1 MTITPSKGFRAL
13 LRRVEAIIQQQ
24 ACTPALVS
32 IKQICSIQTRIHDCI
47 ALLGFLFLKVS
58 HLQHSLG
65 HRLWQ
70 VGLVCCAD
78 TEKRDTD
85 AAQFL
90 PSIFFSFK
98 YKTIGYLPHPIQHSE
113 VVSCPRFSSHP
124 PSLQLGLLHE
134 PASWNSSLSG
144 ILSGIRN
151 QIYIN
156 GDKSRGLPI
165 RNEAPAPQQG
175 SSACISQQGQVQ
187 GGSGKPLPLS
197 HGPRCN

>member
-90 PSIFFSFK
+90 PSIFSFLNIRQLDICPTPFSIRKLCPATGFPP
-98 YKTIGYLPHPIQHSE
+98 IHPVSSWGFCMSQH
-113 VVSCPRFSSHP
+113 
-124 PSLQLGLLHE
+124 HE
-134 PASWNSSLSG
+134 TPLYQESYQV
-144 ILSGIRN
+144 SGIRSTAMVTN
-151 QIYIN
+151 QE
-156 GDKSRGLPI
+156 GCPSETKPLHPSRGAVPAFHSKGKC
-165 RNEAPAPQQG
+165 REA
-175 SSACISQQGQVQ
+175 V
-187 GGSGKPLPLS
+187 
-197 HGPRCN
+197 